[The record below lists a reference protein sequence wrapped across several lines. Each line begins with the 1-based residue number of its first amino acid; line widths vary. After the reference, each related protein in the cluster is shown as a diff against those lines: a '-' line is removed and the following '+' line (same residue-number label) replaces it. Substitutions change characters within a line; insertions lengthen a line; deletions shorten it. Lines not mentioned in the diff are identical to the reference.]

1 VQVVQ
6 VELVLVE
13 QLSMVPK
20 ASLAHLTIP
29 VPSVA
34 ALDKDKDLVHLYLP
48 DQVVLVVEVRHTEQ
62 VFLRPGRAVAEPLV
76 KDVPAEAD
84 FIVPV

>member
-29 VPSVA
+29 VPLVA

-48 DQVVLVVEVRHTEQ
+48 DQVVLVVEVRHTVQ
-62 VFLRPGRAVAEPLV
+62 VLLRSGQAVAEPLA
-76 KDVPAEAD
+76 KDVLAEAD
-84 FIVPV
+84 FIAVV